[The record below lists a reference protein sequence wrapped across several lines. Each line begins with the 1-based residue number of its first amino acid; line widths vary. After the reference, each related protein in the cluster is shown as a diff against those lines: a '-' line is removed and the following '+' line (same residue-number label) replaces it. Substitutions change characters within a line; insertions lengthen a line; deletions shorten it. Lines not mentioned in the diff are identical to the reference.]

1 MLDLS
6 HISRI
11 CFQSYFDKLISH
23 AWLNPFQLY
32 QLSASER
39 RTWHLMIKRLI
50 FNRLYK
56 DNMESN
62 TVRFLKGNQS
72 LLELEARTVDL
83 DGVQYLEWDA
93 GDVMDVRTMPVH
105 LRNECKTLQ
114 S

>member
-1 MLDLS
+1 
-6 HISRI
+6 
-11 CFQSYFDKLISH
+11 
-23 AWLNPFQLY
+23 
-32 QLSASER
+32 
-39 RTWHLMIKRLI
+39 
-50 FNRLYK
+50 
-56 DNMESN
+56 MESN

-114 S
+114 SGACVMDKDDYNWGSVLSIVTFRYPTLAEN